1 MAEEKID
8 EGTRETDWE
17 NHVSASLKNM
27 RRRTKETMKDFPTRG
42 FREHMR
48 AARIETLLAFRSII
62 DAAIE
67 HLEDKSTASEE
78 PKAGRINIE

>member
-1 MAEEKID
+1 MEEKID
-8 EGTRETDWE
+8 EGRSQETDWE

-48 AARIETLLAFRSII
+48 AARIETLLAFRSVL

-67 HLEDKSTASEE
+67 HLEEKSGPEE